1 MYKMRDN
8 VYNYL
13 YYGKKFSC
21 FVAGGSECAGGIW

>member
-13 YYGKKFSC
+13 CYGKKFSC
-21 FVAGGSECAGGIW
+21 FVAGGSKCVERTW